1 MPTRFT
7 TNDAPPVIPI
17 FPLPGAL
24 VLPRGRLP
32 LNIFEPRYLVLVD
45 DTLKTD
51 HRLIGMIQPR
61 NDSDDSDPSPL
72 YDIGCAGRLST
83 LSETDDGRYLI
94 GLNGVSR
101 FRVQREIEGF
111 TPYRQAE
118 VAWEEFRLDT
128 KEPQMDCPDFDKAAF
143 LSLVEQYFKL
153 RSFDT
158 DWDALHKADEETIV
172 NAVCMMCPFS
182 AAEKQAL
189 LEAEDLTARASTLQ
203 AILEIEVAG
212 EESSGGI
219 N

>member
-17 FPLPGAL
+17 FPLP
-24 VLPRGRLP
+24 
-32 LNIFEPRYLVLVD
+32 
-45 DTLKTD
+45 
-51 HRLIGMIQPR
+51 IGMIQPR

-128 KEPQMDCPDFDKAAF
+128 KEPQMDCPDFDKIRIGM
-143 LSLVEQYFKL
+143 
-153 RSFDT
+153 RST
-158 DWDALHKADEETIV
+158 RQ
-172 NAVCMMCPFS
+172 MRRPS
-182 AAEKQAL
+182 
-189 LEAEDLTARASTLQ
+189 
-203 AILEIEVAG
+203 
-212 EESSGGI
+212 
-219 N
+219 